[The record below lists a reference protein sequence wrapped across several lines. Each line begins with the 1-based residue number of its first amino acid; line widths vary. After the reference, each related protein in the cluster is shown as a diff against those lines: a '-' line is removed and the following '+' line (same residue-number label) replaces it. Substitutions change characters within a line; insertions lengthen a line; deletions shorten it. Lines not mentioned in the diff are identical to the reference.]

1 MVPRS
6 FRHPQF
12 QQFEF
17 DAVPLN
23 CDIYLM
29 DARWMP
35 EWEAAYID
43 LFNGGELKIVGYIS
57 YASVRAVFD
66 GALEISWYPNIFDR
80 FHEVIV
86 MLPRDAFVSCVEVA
100 DFDGKPHIFVKSD
113 WLRGLY
119 SKPYSAFALID
130 AIGTKQ
136 ALAEGRLSGTKLIA
150 LRDRIDQIA
159 EAYPKVAFVSFAD
172 SLLLKVNW
180 FVGEY
185 DSEIKYSYE
194 PESLI
199 RIFPQIALAFKE
211 ILGIPIYAT
220 IAQGFNE
227 YADHALMHYS
237 DSGAHVSLNSLGLP
251 FAQLLSI
258 ENAAREAFRSGAHG
272 PYEIYADQLF
282 FHSLHFKRG
291 FDAKLQT
298 TGSYEERM
306 SSRIGKYYCLSM
318 ETLLKNLDYE
328 SGS

>member
-1 MVPRS
+1 
-6 FRHPQF
+6 
-12 QQFEF
+12 
-17 DAVPLN
+17 
-23 CDIYLM
+23 
-29 DARWMP
+29 MP
-35 EWEAAYID
+35 ECEAAYLD

-86 MLPRDAFVSCVEVA
+86 TLPRDAFVRCVDVD
-100 DFDGKPHIFVKSD
+100 DFDGKPHIFVKSG
-113 WLRGLY
+113 WLRALY
-119 SKPYSAFALID
+119 SRPYSAFALLD
-130 AIGTKQ
+130 AIGVKQ
-136 ALAEGRLSGTKLIA
+136 ALSEGRMSGLKLIQ

-159 EAYPKVAFVSFAD
+159 AAYPTVAFVSFAD
-172 SLLLKVNW
+172 SLLLKINW

-185 DSEIKYSYE
+185 DSEINYSYE

-199 RIFPQIALAFKE
+199 RIFPQIALAYQE
-211 ILGIPIYAT
+211 ILGLSVYVI
-220 IAQGFNE
+220 IAQGVNE

-258 ENAAREAFRSGAHG
+258 ENAAREAIRSGTHG

-291 FDAKLQT
+291 FDIKHQP
-298 TGSYEERM
+298 TGSYEDRM
-306 SSRIGKYYCLSM
+306 SSRVGTYYCLSL
-318 ETLLKNLDYE
+318 ESLLENLDSE
-328 SGS
+328 SHP